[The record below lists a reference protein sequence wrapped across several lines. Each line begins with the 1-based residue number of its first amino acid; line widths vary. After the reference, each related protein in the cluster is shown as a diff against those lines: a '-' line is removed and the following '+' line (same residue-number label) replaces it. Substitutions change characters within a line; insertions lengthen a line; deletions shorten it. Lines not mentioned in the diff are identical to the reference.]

1 MTTYDFD
8 GEKYQKASK
17 HQKEWGNALIS
28 GIDFK
33 GDERVL
39 DLGCGDGILTAQL
52 AELVPDG
59 FVIGVDAS
67 SGMIEK
73 ATEHQSENLEF
84 RQMDINDID
93 FQDEFDVLFS
103 NATLHWIK
111 DHSKLLDNAYR
122 ALKLG
127 GTIVW
132 NFAGD
137 GNCSNFYAV
146 MRELMASVKYRD
158 SFDGFV
164 WPWFMPSLSE
174 YERLSKESGFSQITV
189 SEENADRHFKDVDE
203 MVGWMDQPSLVPFM
217 AYLPDELKDDFR
229 DDSIK
234 MMVDRTL
241 QPDGTCFETFRR
253 IKVTATR

>member
-1 MTTYDFD
+1 MKT
-8 GEKYQKASK
+8 G
-17 HQKEWGNALIS
+17 
-28 GIDFK
+28 
-33 GDERVL
+33 
-39 DLGCGDGILTAQL
+39 
-52 AELVPDG
+52 AEND
-59 FVIGVDAS
+59 
-67 SGMIEK
+67 
-73 ATEHQSENLEF
+73 
-84 RQMDINDID
+84 DID

-111 DHSKLLDNAYR
+111 DHSQLLDNAYR
-122 ALKLG
+122 ALKPG

-137 GNCSNFYAV
+137 GNCSNFYVV
-146 MRELMASVKYRD
+146 MRELMASAKYRD
-158 SFDGFV
+158 SFAGFV

-174 YERLSKESGFSQITV
+174 YERLSNESGFSQITV
-189 SEENADRHFKDVDE
+189 SEENADRYFKDVDE
-203 MVGWMDQPSLVPFM
+203 MVGRIDQPSLVPFM

-253 IKVTATR
+253 IKVTATK